1 MICRRLPCPFRPPT
15 SAAQCRPSVVRFLE
29 WLHCNLHNVLAWEE
43 AGRSLA
49 APVRLGR
56 GGGQAR
62 EDCPSAAHGS
72 GQATSHCSLA
82 ARPPQCLD
90 PALLGAPPFRHLS
103 GALHLSR
110 AQGCEKAAMRP
121 CSHKRDPFVLKGQ
134 GVGWD
139 RDSRLHPTPTQ
150 APGGVGC

>member
-1 MICRRLPCPFRPPT
+1 MPE
-15 SAAQCRPSVVRFLE
+15 AALSLQPSHLRCAVQAECGEVLRTAALQPSQCSCLGRSRKE
-29 WLHCNLHNVLAWEE
+29 SCCSSE
-43 AGRSLA
+43 AGG
-49 APVRLGR
+49 V
-56 GGGQAR
+56 GGKAR

-90 PALLGAPPFRHLS
+90 PAVLGAPPFRHLS

-110 AQGCEKAAMRP
+110 AQGCETAAMRP